1 MCFKIANIWCSKA
14 GYSNYTLAMIVRN
27 YDKLSNAASIELD
40 KSIIKEH
47 NIEKRNL
54 NKQAKRFNQLFE
66 IKPNENIIK

>member
-1 MCFKIANIWCSKA
+1 
-14 GYSNYTLAMIVRN
+14 MIVRN

-54 NKQAKRFNQLFE
+54 NKQAKRFNELFE